1 MRGGWGF
8 AALPG
13 IFLSLRIRTMVDDV
27 QSALSRVEGRVV
39 GASLKVNLV
48 LLAVAAI
55 VVELFTVVS
64 TPFLEN
70 VARAEVLQKA
80 RIMMEAAAGIRT
92 YTSTEIA
99 PLLNARIDGEACT
112 DNSCIRSHQEFCAVG
127 KQISRLCVSRSGTQ
141 PDESGKSRSRLGD

>member
-1 MRGGWGF
+1 MVTLEPSFRITRGEKHAWRVGL

-55 VVELFTVVS
+55 VVE
-64 TPFLEN
+64 
-70 VARAEVLQKA
+70 RH
-80 RIMMEAAAGIRT
+80 
-92 YTSTEIA
+92 
-99 PLLNARIDGEACT
+99 DGGRC
-112 DNSCIRSHQEFCAVG
+112 RHSHVHFE
-127 KQISRLCVSRSGTQ
+127 
-141 PDESGKSRSRLGD
+141 